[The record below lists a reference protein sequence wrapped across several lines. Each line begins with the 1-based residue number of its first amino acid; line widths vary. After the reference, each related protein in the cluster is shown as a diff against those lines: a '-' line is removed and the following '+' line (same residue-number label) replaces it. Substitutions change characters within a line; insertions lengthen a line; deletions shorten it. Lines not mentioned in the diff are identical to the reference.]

1 MAWCVHFYIKVRS
14 VCEMGG
20 RETNEG
26 EDSHSSVN
34 FNHEHNSRILVVQ
47 NVLYFTKVGIQRRA
61 SVYVVDTRLR
71 YSSFLETLA

>member
-1 MAWCVHFYIKVRS
+1 MKKVSFTSKVRS

-61 SVYVVDTRLR
+61 SVYVVDTD
-71 YSSFLETLA
+71 YDIHHF